1 MDIAKCTV
9 DELEAFLTSN
19 LEGRVESPDSV
30 ASPFKH
36 HKIDGSAFL
45 KLLPEEIQE
54 IVPIIGERKVVTS
67 IIHSNQESSAIT
79 TTKGAVKRTNS
90 DWHSKFKIP
99 QFSRKTCESIEKSQI
114 VKGVRTEIITT
125 IAWEIWQFTQYPTSE
140 DYTTVCKMLVQT
152 HPILKDTIGN
162 GYGSWKLQLRQKL
175 KNMRRPS
182 EASKGGGKRRSESDT
197 STQETDESI
206 SESLPSAKRKRT
218 APRLTPP
225 PEDEAITLQDL
236 ENALQEENCD
246 TGFVKKAMKS
256 TYQARRAWLLQECPP
271 VQEVLQKFPVLETK
285 KYIIREIRYILEECR
300 GTDEIDDAGS
310 QLDMLSSKVWVQAN
324 LEGCTSQTM
333 SRLLQSLPDED

>member
-1 MDIAKCTV
+1 
-9 DELEAFLTSN
+9 
-19 LEGRVESPDSV
+19 
-30 ASPFKH
+30 
-36 HKIDGSAFL
+36 
-45 KLLPEEIQE
+45 
-54 IVPIIGERKVVTS
+54 
-67 IIHSNQESSAIT
+67 
-79 TTKGAVKRTNS
+79 
-90 DWHSKFKIP
+90 
-99 QFSRKTCESIEKSQI
+99 
-114 VKGVRTEIITT
+114 
-125 IAWEIWQFTQYPTSE
+125 
-140 DYTTVCKMLVQT
+140 
-152 HPILKDTIGN
+152 
-162 GYGSWKLQLRQKL
+162 
-175 KNMRRPS
+175 MRRPS

-271 VQEVLQKFPVLETK
+271 VQKVLQKFPVLETK
-285 KYIIREIRYILEECR
+285 KYVNIAATKLVIFIIKHFFIQIIREIRYILEECR

-333 SRLLQSLPDED
+333 SRLLQSLPDEGKIIFFSFM